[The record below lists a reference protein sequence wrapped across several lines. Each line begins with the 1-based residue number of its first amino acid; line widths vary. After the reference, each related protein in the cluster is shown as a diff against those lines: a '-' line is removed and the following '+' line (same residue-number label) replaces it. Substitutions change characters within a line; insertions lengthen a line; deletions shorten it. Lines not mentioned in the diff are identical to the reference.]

1 MLKMSLED
9 MEFAEKKMRKIIK
22 ENKYINENALDEIF
36 DMFQH
41 KQEQEMES
49 VNKVKINEMFYDLQ
63 NQLEKRSYQIEEYVE
78 ELLDFNDR
86 LINYNPNLTNKLEL
100 HQ

>member
-9 MEFAEKKMRKIIK
+9 MEFAETKMRKIIK
-22 ENKYINENALDEIF
+22 ESKYINENALEEIF

-86 LINYNPNLTNKLEL
+86 LINYKPNLTNKLEL

>member
-9 MEFAEKKMRKIIK
+9 MEFAETKMRKIIK
-22 ENKYINENALDEIF
+22 ESKYINENALEEIF